1 MTDVQVPFDSAQLR
15 KHGTFFNTQLF
26 VHSLSVLN
34 DQYVLVADVYQS
46 VQFIRW
52 VPDRNELSFL
62 GQDLDG
68 PLECY
73 GCNYL
78 VSQGQVGMVVTD
90 SAQNINVFQY
100 APTGAQSHQ
109 QHHIGLGRQ
118 VNYERRLLCTT
129 RYVKSVLLY
138 MLVVL
143 VVYLPVPIII

>member
-1 MTDVQVPFDSAQLR
+1 MINTNA
-15 KHGTFFNTQLF
+15 TFFDF
-26 VHSLSVLN
+26 
-34 DQYVLVADVYQS
+34 LV
-46 VQFIRW
+46 F
-52 VPDRNELSFL
+52 
-62 GQDLDG
+62 
-68 PLECY
+68 
-73 GCNYL
+73 

-109 QHHIGLGRQ
+109 QHHIDLGRQ

-143 VVYLPVPIII
+143 VVSLPVPIII